1 LLNTFLSKITLYAAS
16 LDSNYTA
23 CRKNLIMVISS
34 SHNYSKSDFD
44 IVNINT
50 ANKINVKRFTQNG
63 QIQIYQSSYRGSYP
77 SIIRDSLRNAAL
89 GRKVLLIQFMKGG
102 VKQGVDN
109 AVKLCGNLTWVRSSH
124 SYDEYNQEEIEN
136 NKNLKQSIHESTLE
150 LWDFCKK
157 ELVSGQNDQ
166 IILDEIFLA
175 IEMKIIDKDELISTL
190 ENRFISGDVIL
201 TGTYIPK
208 DLFLM
213 ANQITELRS

>member
-1 LLNTFLSKITLYAAS
+1 
-16 LDSNYTA
+16 
-23 CRKNLIMVISS
+23 MVNSS
-34 SHNYSKSDFD
+34 SHIYSKDNLDF
-44 IVNINT
+44 VNINT
-50 ANKINVKRFTQNG
+50 ANKFNVKRFTQNG

-102 VKQGVDN
+102 VKQGVNN

-124 SYDEYNQEEIEN
+124 SFDQYNSETIEN
-136 NKNLKQSIHESTLE
+136 NKNLKKSIHDSTIV
-150 LWDFCKK
+150 LWNFCKR
-157 ELVSGQNDQ
+157 ELQSGENEQ

-175 IEMKIIDKDELISTL
+175 IDMKIIDKDDLISTL

-201 TGTYIPK
+201 TGTDIPK
-208 DLFLM
+208 DLLLM